1 MKTYL
6 RTGAILLAFV
16 GSVGLAAAQQPGQPA
31 PMGTERGPMATTK
44 QQTIQLTP
52 AQRTQVYQD
61 VIKDRSGAPAPAG
74 ISLRIGAKVPATVE
88 LNDLP
93 DSVATQIPSVS
104 RYKYVVAQNQVLLVD
119 PSSGEVI
126 EIIRQ

>member
-31 PMGTERGPMATTK
+31 PMATEKGPMATTR
-44 QQTIQLTP
+44 QQPIQLTP
-52 AQRTQVYQD
+52 AQRTQVYQN
-61 VIKDRSGAPAPAG
+61 VIKDRDATPAPAG
-74 ISLRIGAKVPATVE
+74 IPLRIGAKLPATVE
-88 LNDLP
+88 LNELP
-93 DSVATQIPSVS
+93 DNVAAQVPSVS
-104 RYKYVVAQNQVLLVD
+104 RYKFVVAQNQVVLVD
-119 PSSGEVI
+119 PSTKEVV

>member
-16 GSVGLAAAQQPGQPA
+16 GSVGLAAAQQTTQ
-31 PMGTERGPMATTK
+31 PMGTEKGPMATTK
-44 QQTIQLTP
+44 QQMIQLTP
-52 AQRTQVYQD
+52 AQRTQVYQN

-74 ISLRIGAKVPATVE
+74 IALRIGAKVPTTVE

-93 DSVATQIPSVS
+93 DNVASQIPSVS
-104 RYKYVVAQNQVLLVD
+104 RFKYIVAQNQVVLVD
-119 PSSGEVI
+119 PSTSEVV

>member
-16 GSVGLAAAQQPGQPA
+16 GSVGLAAAQQPTQ
-31 PMGTERGPMATTK
+31 PMGIEKGPMATTK
-44 QQTIQLTP
+44 QQMIQLTP
-52 AQRTQVYQD
+52 AQRTQVYQN

-74 ISLRIGAKVPATVE
+74 ISLRIGAKVPTTVE

-93 DSVATQIPSVS
+93 DNVASQIPSVS
-104 RYKYVVAQNQVLLVD
+104 RFKYIVAQNQVVLVD
-119 PSSGEVI
+119 PSTSEVV

>member
-16 GSVGLAAAQQPGQPA
+16 GSVGLAAAQQPA
-31 PMGTERGPMATTK
+31 PMGTEKRPMATTK
-44 QQTIQLTP
+44 QQMIQLTP
-52 AQRTQVYQD
+52 AQRTQVYQN

-74 ISLRIGAKVPATVE
+74 IALRIGAKVPTTVE
-88 LNDLP
+88 FNDLP
-93 DSVATQIPSVS
+93 DNVASQIPSVS
-104 RYKYVVAQNQVLLVD
+104 RFKYIVAQNQVVLVD
-119 PSSGEVI
+119 PSTSEVV

>member
-6 RTGAILLAFV
+6 RTGAILLAFA
-16 GSVGLAAAQQPGQPA
+16 GSVGLAAAQQPGQP
-31 PMGTERGPMATTK
+31 TPMATTK

-52 AQRTQVYQD
+52 AQRTQVYQN

-74 ISLRIGAKVPATVE
+74 ISLRIGARVPATVE

-104 RYKYVVAQNQVLLVD
+104 QFKYVVAQNQVVLVD
-119 PSSGEVI
+119 PSTNEVV